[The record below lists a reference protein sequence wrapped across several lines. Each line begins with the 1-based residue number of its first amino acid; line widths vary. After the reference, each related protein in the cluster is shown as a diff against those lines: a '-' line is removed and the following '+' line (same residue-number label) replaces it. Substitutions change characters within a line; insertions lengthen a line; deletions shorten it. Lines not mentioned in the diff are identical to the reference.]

1 MSDDLVE
8 RLEQLAGNTGKM
20 TWVKECAVP
29 APFVLRQ
36 AAAEIRSLRE
46 QVARARLEG
55 AEVMREA
62 AADAFEIPDGE
73 QWDDCCIDTL
83 YDYECAILNLDP
95 AAVLEAHTRTEAS

>member
-1 MSDDLVE
+1 M
-8 RLEQLAGNTGKM
+8 A
-20 TWVKECAVP
+20 
-29 APFVLRQ
+29 Q
-36 AAAEIRSLRE
+36 ASAKHREAAE
-46 QVARARLEG
+46 ARARLEG

-95 AAVLEAHTRTEAS
+95 AAILEAHTRAKATGTLGDSDGDDGA